1 MTATRKECR
10 ARTGRQYALM
20 SIRDLGS
27 IESDQGNFVPARWN
41 EDTGLVELRLYQF
54 PLQGK
59 PHWTW
64 TSVGIATTLDAAL
77 MTAENY
83 LGRG

>member
-1 MTATRKECR
+1 MTE
-10 ARTGRQYALM
+10 RTGRQYALM

-41 EDTGLVELRLYQF
+41 EDTGVVELRVYRF

-64 TSVGIATTLDAAL
+64 TSVGIASTLDAAL